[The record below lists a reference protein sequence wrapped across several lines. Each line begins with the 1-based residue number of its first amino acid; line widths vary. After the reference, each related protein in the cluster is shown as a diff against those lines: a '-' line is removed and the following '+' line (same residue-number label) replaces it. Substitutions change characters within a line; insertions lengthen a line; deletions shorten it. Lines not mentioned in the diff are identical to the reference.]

1 MPEQTQKLGRYELI
15 KRIAVG
21 GMGVIYLAKSR
32 GAGGF
37 EKTVIIKKIL
47 DHLADEPEFITKFL
61 DEGRTVVHLTHG
73 NIVPVFDM
81 GAQDGEYFIAMDY
94 VPGRDLRDVLKRL
107 SEKGDKNQK
116 NVLMPMSLAVFIA
129 IEACKGLDYAHRCAG
144 EDGAPLGIV
153 HRDVSPSNILIS
165 RDGEVKIIDF
175 GIARA
180 TSRVAK
186 TMTGRIQG
194 KVCYMSPEQASG
206 KPVDRRSDVFSTGV
220 VLYEML
226 TGVRVFQGDSDL
238 QSLDYV
244 RQCVVDPPSTLNPQI
259 PPELDAIVL
268 RALAADPEARYQ
280 SSDALHVALLEWLY
294 GRGRAVTSQQLAEF
308 VRELFPEGFER
319 TELRRARDPSS
330 LGSSQNPARMNL
342 DDALNAEFAK
352 LGGLDTLEQHSAAT
366 ASVQIDP
373 LDPTAENPAPAA
385 PVAAHKDA
393 AGEDDAHK
401 DDVGEEDAAGEDAGV
416 DDEVRPLDPP
426 DSGEI
431 SALQLAGEHGEK
443 RGFKRWIFVA
453 LLLGSV
459 VGVAG
464 VYFYLLSEHGEVVI
478 RTDPPG
484 ASIRVDGVKV
494 AGATTPHTLELE
506 AGEHIIEL
514 RKDGFREQNLSVM
527 VDARAR
533 LVLDGGTIAL
543 QPRVEAPA
551 GLRQAWITAI
561 PAEATITIDDGARVE
576 RGQARIEVAPDEQVL
591 VTVSHPGCQ
600 TRKEVVTYR
609 AARQALAIELAC
621 DDERGDDDADAV
633 LAAGS
638 EPPSSQKAGAAK
650 AGAVKP
656 SPQFVSVRF
665 LSDPPGASFTLDG
678 QPIDGPQRLKVGRE
692 LELEAAL
699 KGYKPVKK
707 TLRVG
712 RATGP
717 NYEVALEKLPIGCVL
732 IRPRA
737 GQQVEVLIDGASV
750 GRTAG
755 AKFEVPAGPHQVELI
770 WGDQSRSRYDVS
782 VAPGAACSG
791 PLGFEPVPKQ

>member
-1 MPEQTQKLGRYELI
+1 MAEPTQKLGRYELI

-47 DHLADEPEFITKFL
+47 EHLADEPEFIAKFL

-81 GAQDGEYFIAMDY
+81 GSEGGEYFIAMDY

-107 SEKGDKNQK
+107 SEKREKSGED
-116 NVLMPMSLAVFIA
+116 VLMPMSLAVFIA

-244 RQCVVDPPSTLNPQI
+244 RQCVVEVPSTLNPEI

-268 RALAADPEARYQ
+268 RALAADRQARYQ
-280 SSDALHVALLEWLY
+280 TSDALHVALLEWLY

-308 VRELFPEGFER
+308 VSELFPEGFER
-319 TELRRARDPSS
+319 KELRRARDPSS
-330 LGSSQNPARMNL
+330 LGSSENAAAKLNL

-352 LGGLDTLEQHSAAT
+352 LGALDTLEQASSGT

-373 LDPTAENPAPAA
+373 LDPTAENSA
-385 PVAAHKDA
+385 PVALVA
-393 AGEDDAHK
+393 AGKAGDAQK
-401 DDVGEEDAAGEDAGV
+401 AEVAVREESAVREEDAPSDS
-416 DDEVRPLDPP
+416 P
-426 DSGEI
+426 DSREI
-431 SALQLAGEHGEK
+431 SALLPAREHREK
-443 RGFKRWIFVA
+443 RGFKRWMFIA

-464 VYFYLLSEHGEVVI
+464 VYFYLLADHGEVVI

-506 AGEHIIEL
+506 VGEHIIDL

-527 VDARAR
+527 VDAHAR
-533 LVLDGGTIAL
+533 RVLDGGTIAL
-543 QPRVEAPA
+543 QPLVEAPA
-551 GLRQAWITAI
+551 GVRQAWITAI
-561 PAEATITIDDGARVE
+561 PAEATITIDNGAREE
-576 RGQARIEVAPDEQVL
+576 RGQAKIEVAPDEQVL
-591 VTVSHPGCQ
+591 VSVSHPGCQ
-600 TRKEVVTYR
+600 TRTEVVTYR
-609 AARQALAIELAC
+609 AASRALAIELAC
-621 DDERGDDDADAV
+621 DDVQDDAQEA
-633 LAAGS
+633 LAANSGRPPGEKTGADKTSSVKPSASFVSIRFLS
-638 EPPSSQKAGAAK
+638 EPPGA
-650 AGAVKP
+650 
-656 SPQFVSVRF
+656 R
-665 LSDPPGASFTLDG
+665 FTLDG
-678 QPIDGPQRLKVGRE
+678 EPIDGPQRIKVGRE
-692 LELEAAL
+692 LRVEASLA
-699 KGYKPVKK
+699 GYKSAQK

-712 RATGP
+712 RAMGP
-717 NYEVALEKLPIGCVL
+717 NYAMVLEKLPTGCVL

-755 AKFEVPAGPHQVELI
+755 AKFDVPAGAHQVELI
-770 WGDQSRSRYDVS
+770 WGDKSRSRYDIS
-782 VAPGAACSG
+782 VVPGATCSG
-791 PLGFEPVPKQ
+791 PLGFEPSPKQ